1 MFGKHQSKQAYEGPK
16 IKGGSFDMAGAAGVI
31 GMLGSAI
38 GKGDGD
44 ATTFT
49 KKEKKGVLMSS
60 TLRCWYRALG
70 TIMPGI
76 EPQ

>member
-1 MFGKHQSKQAYEGPK
+1 MKDLK
-16 IKGGSFDMAGAAGVI
+16 IKGGSFDMAGAAGVAGVI

-44 ATTFT
+44 AATFT

-60 TLRCWYRALG
+60 ST
-70 TIMPGI
+70 
-76 EPQ
+76 